1 MPNSFA
7 YLALILWPLISI
19 WLYKRYEV
27 IPATFWTIVGGY
39 LFLPVGVDFDF
50 PLIPAL
56 NKETIPAIMAFIGCK
71 YLAKKDVTILPP
83 KGLARNLLYLF
94 FIGTIGML
102 LTNSEPV
109 REVYRFIPGLTYRDM
124 FSVIM
129 LQVLLLLPFTLAMQL
144 VKTHEEH
151 VMILK
156 LMVVAGLLYS
166 ALILFEVRM
175 SPQLHKWIYGFFPH
189 TWGQQIRYGGFRPVV
204 FLGHGLWVSIFLAIV
219 FGASLVLSKL
229 KIKMSMFAN
238 GVVVTYFAGLL
249 ILAKGFGAILLSIVL
264 FVSISFLSN
273 NLIIKIALAIGIIAI
288 AYPILSILG
297 VFPHD
302 FIVGMIEPINEKQA
316 GSLQFRFNQEDQLLE
331 RAKEKFLFGWGG
343 WDRNRLVDSVTDG
356 YWIILVGK
364 YGLVGFSAIF
374 GLMLSVIIRA
384 RKMIDYLSGNS
395 EKVLL
400 ASHCL
405 LIAIIMVDQIPNDS
419 NNPLFWFVIGALMGR
434 NQHIIG
440 EALKLGMTGSKPLTA
455 RVQ

>member
-1 MPNSFA
+1 
-7 YLALILWPLISI
+7 
-19 WLYKRYEV
+19 
-27 IPATFWTIVGGY
+27 
-39 LFLPVGVDFDF
+39 
-50 PLIPAL
+50 
-56 NKETIPAIMAFIGCK
+56 
-71 YLAKKDVTILPP
+71 
-83 KGLARNLLYLF
+83 
-94 FIGTIGML
+94 
-102 LTNSEPV
+102 
-109 REVYRFIPGLTYRDM
+109 
-124 FSVIM
+124 
-129 LQVLLLLPFTLAMQL
+129 
-144 VKTHEEH
+144 
-151 VMILK
+151 
-156 LMVVAGLLYS
+156 VVAGLLYS

-175 SPQLHKWIYGFFPH
+175 SPKLHKWIYGFFPH

>member
-1 MPNSFA
+1 
-7 YLALILWPLISI
+7 
-19 WLYKRYEV
+19 
-27 IPATFWTIVGGY
+27 
-39 LFLPVGVDFDF
+39 
-50 PLIPAL
+50 
-56 NKETIPAIMAFIGCK
+56 
-71 YLAKKDVTILPP
+71 
-83 KGLARNLLYLF
+83 
-94 FIGTIGML
+94 
-102 LTNSEPV
+102 
-109 REVYRFIPGLTYRDM
+109 
-124 FSVIM
+124 
-129 LQVLLLLPFTLAMQL
+129 
-144 VKTHEEH
+144 
-151 VMILK
+151 
-156 LMVVAGLLYS
+156 
-166 ALILFEVRM
+166 
-175 SPQLHKWIYGFFPH
+175 
-189 TWGQQIRYGGFRPVV
+189 
-204 FLGHGLWVSIFLAIV
+204 
-219 FGASLVLSKL
+219 
-229 KIKMSMFAN
+229 
-238 GVVVTYFAGLL
+238 
-249 ILAKGFGAILLSIVL
+249 LLSIVL

-343 WDRNRLVDSVTDG
+343 WDRNRRVDSVTDG